1 MLSDV
6 LEGIGVDFS
15 FVTTLPENKEEYV
28 QKSCEILNEQFEL
41 KKEKNKQNYET
52 DRDVVSQNAHDDFIS
67 SIISEYGSLEKY
79 WEKFQD

>member
-1 MLSDV
+1 M
-6 LEGIGVDFS
+6 
-15 FVTTLPENKEEYV
+15 
-28 QKSCEILNEQFEL
+28 LNEQFESN
-41 KKEKNKQNYET
+41 KEKNKQNYET